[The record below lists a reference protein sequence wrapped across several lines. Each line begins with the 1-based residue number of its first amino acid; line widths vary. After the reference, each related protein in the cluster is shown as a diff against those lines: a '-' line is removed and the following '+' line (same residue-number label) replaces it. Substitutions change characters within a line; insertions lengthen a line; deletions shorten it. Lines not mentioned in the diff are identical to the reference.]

1 MVPRGCR
8 ARTQRGGSA
17 NHRRRC
23 QMRLLFLLAGL
34 LVAGQSYAQETA
46 QRELNALTGAP
57 PGTHCFQSIALAQE
71 LARHYVASGLCEQQ
85 LSAMD
90 PAQFMGALDAMMV
103 VDDDFTS
110 DACQVQM
117 RLMFRAGREWI
128 AQDPR
133 RHCATTAAEMRQRPI
148 FKNYVRGK

>member
-1 MVPRGCR
+1 MP
-8 ARTQRGGSA
+8 
-17 NHRRRC
+17 
-23 QMRLLFLLAGL
+23 LLLMAGL
-34 LVAGQSYAQETA
+34 LAASYAQAQETA

-57 PGTHCFQSIALAQE
+57 PATRCFQSIALAQE
-71 LARHYVASGLCEQQ
+71 LARHYVASGLCDQQ

-90 PAQFMGALDAMMV
+90 PAQFMGALDAMQV
-103 VDDDFTS
+103 LDDDFTT

-133 RHCATTAAEMRQRPI
+133 RRCAATAAEMRLRPV
-148 FKNYVRGK
+148 FKDYVRGK

>member
-1 MVPRGCR
+1 
-8 ARTQRGGSA
+8 
-17 NHRRRC
+17 
-23 QMRLLFLLAGL
+23 MRLPLLLLAGL
-34 LVAGQSYAQETA
+34 LAAAHAGAQEAA

-57 PGTHCFQSIALAQE
+57 AGTRCFQSIALAQE
-71 LARHYVASGLCEQQ
+71 LARDYVASGLCEQHM
-85 LSAMD
+85 SPMD
-90 PAQFMGALDAMMV
+90 PAQFMGALNALKV

-133 RHCATTAAEMRQRPI
+133 RHCAATAAEMRQRPV
-148 FKNYVRGK
+148 FKDYVRGR